1 MEETRMV
8 VLETA
13 EKEDM
18 GEFIEKLQEAFA
30 VAVVENFGSWE
41 GGPIPADEDIW
52 QSVNAPGAG
61 SVESSGGT
69 VSGHPGLGNG
79 YALF

>member
-30 VAVVENFGSWE
+30 VGQWRENLRDHGR
-41 GGPIPADEDIW
+41 GPHTGDEEYLE
-52 QSVNAPGAG
+52 SVK
-61 SVESSGGT
+61 
-69 VSGHPGLGNG
+69 
-79 YALF
+79 

>member
-8 VLETA
+8 MLETA

-30 VAVVENFGSWE
+30 VAVVENFGPWE

-61 SVESSGGT
+61 SIP
-69 VSGHPGLGNG
+69 H
-79 YALF
+79 FI